1 MDGKCQWKH
10 YQYQIMMMDSSI
22 HRHLCTSCS
31 GVPIIDYDRK
41 SADQLNF
48 DDNLFF
54 QLIFFLP
61 DSHVM

>member
-1 MDGKCQWKH
+1 M
-10 YQYQIMMMDSSI
+10 
-22 HRHLCTSCS
+22 SCS

-61 DSHVM
+61 DS